1 MTGGW
6 NLRET
11 SLFLIQETNAFLE
24 TTSALAE
31 DSELEQNA
39 VGPVFSSNARLRDV
53 AEKGLASGATPIQYP
68 GSNTQIQQE
77 QLYALQQML
86 ALRCQ
91 RHPCSARVWMNAYGA
106 IGGENGLHESN
117 DCVSRGGEKSTW
129 HFLLIGPHGLHA
141 QTVQENDGE
150 NRRRRQTGNTLCQL

>member
-106 IGGENGLHESN
+106 IGGEKGLPEIN
-117 DCVSRGGEKSTW
+117 RPVSRGGGNTTSA
-129 HFLLIGPHGLHA
+129 FLLFRAPGPPA
-141 QTVQENDGE
+141 QTCVTNDA
-150 NRRRRQTGNTLCQL
+150 QTP